1 MGKIKSYTIDMRP
14 FGYGTNCYE
23 VSVVVNGKRKGTV
36 RTVVDPAPHEAEL
49 YVLQR
54 MGEEIIRGLRD
65 EEEREKH
72 EGCCDCCDKKGK
84 KCPKY

>member
-1 MGKIKSYTIDMRP
+1 MSKIKSYTIEMRP

-23 VSVVVNGKRKGTV
+23 VSVVVNGQRKGVV
-36 RTVVDPAPHEAEL
+36 RTVVDQAPYEAEM

-65 EEEREKH
+65 DEKH
-72 EGCCDCCDKKGK
+72 EGCCDCCDRKKS
-84 KCPKY
+84 KCQKY

>member
-1 MGKIKSYTIDMRP
+1 MGKIKSYTIEMRP

-23 VSVVVNGKRKGTV
+23 ICVNVNGKQKGIV
-36 RTVVDPAPHEAEL
+36 RTIVDPSPHEAEM
-49 YVLQR
+49 YVLHR

-72 EGCCDCCDKKGK
+72 KDCCDCCDRKKGK
-84 KCPKY
+84 CQKY